1 MYKNMSICEAERER
15 GEGEREREKSK
26 FNIVSNYVNLFTRSD
41 KISISKIKTNFF
53 KNK

>member
-1 MYKNMSICEAERER
+1 MWGGGGGR
-15 GEGEREREKSK
+15 ERERERRK

-41 KISISKIKTNFF
+41 KISISKIKTNFL